1 MLHIVLSHRIPA
13 IKHMMYY
20 DNALNKLYPES
31 MGKTINYLL
40 NINRHLYFR
49 LLTFVFLVVNI
60 C

>member
-20 DNALNKLYPES
+20 DNVLNKLYPEN

-40 NINRHLYFR
+40 NINRHLYSR